1 MKRSIMIWAISAVV
15 YLGVV
20 IAGYSV
26 YANMNPKTG
35 EHINHAAKDP
45 QEKNMN
51 KQNGHSMNME
61 EMDHASMDMGH
72 ETVTN
77 FKSSLGKNEL
87 TFPDVLKPDHEDDHS
102 ISYTIRAQQGTSEI
116 FDGTKTKTY
125 GYNGD
130 FLGPVIRLKK
140 GMNVTFH
147 LVNDLNEDTTFHWHG
162 LEVSGNEDG
171 GPHKVLKPGES
182 KTIHFT
188 VKQDAAT
195 LWFHP
200 HPMHE
205 TGKQVFKGLAGMLYI
220 DDKNSEKLDIPKTYG
235 EDDFPIIL
243 QDKTFTD
250 DKQLDYDQV
259 MNEDGTT
266 GDTLL
271 INGVV
276 DPKLTV
282 DRKIVRLRILNGSNM
297 RSYTL
302 HFDNDLEFH
311 QIASDGGFL
320 NKPNTTKEIEIAP
333 SERAEILVD
342 LTKVKRNVVTLVNE
356 DNTMILPIH
365 LKEFE
370 GHSQTTKEAKTLND
384 LTLTNNTQ
392 NKKVTK
398 TIKMAGMGE
407 NVTINGKKFDPD
419 RIDFTQ
425 KQNVTEVWELEN
437 IKDSMGGMN
446 HPFHIHGT
454 QFQVIAI
461 DGKEPPKNLS
471 GLKDTISLKPGQKA
485 KIAVKFPE
493 KGVYMFH
500 CHILEHEDNGMM
512 GQIKVD

>member
-1 MKRSIMIWAISAVV
+1 MKRSIMIWVISAIV

-20 IAGYSV
+20 IASYSV
-26 YANMNPKTG
+26 YANINSKAD
-35 EHINHAAKDP
+35 EHTNHAAND
-45 QEKNMN
+45 QEEENMN
-51 KQNGHSMNME
+51 HQNGHSMNME
-61 EMDHASMDMGH
+61 GMDHSSMAMSH
-72 ETVTN
+72 ESATEL
-77 FKSSLGKNEL
+77 KSSLGKNQL
-87 TFPDVLKPDHEDDHS
+87 IFPKVLKPDYEDNNS

-130 FLGPVIRLKK
+130 FLGPVIWVEK
-140 GMNVTFH
+140 GMNVTIH

-162 LEVSGNEDG
+162 LEVPGNEDG

-182 KTIHFT
+182 ETINFT
-188 VKQDAAT
+188 IKQDAAT

-200 HPMHE
+200 HPMHK

-220 DDKNSEKLDIPKTYG
+220 EDKNSEKLDIPKTYG

-243 QDKTFTD
+243 QDKTFTK
-250 DKQLDYDQV
+250 DKQLDYEQV

-276 DPKLTV
+276 DPKLIV
-282 DRKIVRLRILNGSNM
+282 ERKKVRLRMLNGSNM

-302 HFDNDLEFH
+302 HFDNDMEFH
-311 QIASDGGFL
+311 QVASDGGFL
-320 NKPNTTKEIEIAP
+320 NKPTTTKEIEIAP
-333 SERAEILVD
+333 SERAEVIVD
-342 LTKVKRNVVTLVNE
+342 LTKVKGNVITLVNE
-356 DNTMILPIH
+356 DNKKILPIH
-365 LKEFE
+365 LKESQD
-370 GHSQTTKEAKTLND
+370 HSQTTKKAKTLND
-384 LTLTNNTQ
+384 LTLSNEIK

-398 TIKMAGMGE
+398 TIKLAGMGKD
-407 NVTINGKKFDPD
+407 VTINDKKFNPN

-425 KQNVTEVWELEN
+425 KQNNTEVWEVEN
-437 IKDSMGGMN
+437 VKDSMGGMT

-454 QFQVIAI
+454 QFQVISI

-485 KIAVKFPE
+485 KIAVKFTE

>member
-1 MKRSIMIWAISAVV
+1 MKRNIMIWTISAIV

-26 YANMNPKTG
+26 YASMNPKTD
-35 EHINHAAKDP
+35 EHTNHAAND
-45 QEKNMN
+45 QEEKNMN
-51 KQNGHSMNME
+51 NQDGHSMNMKG
-61 EMDHASMDMGH
+61 MDHSSMDMSH
-72 ETVTN
+72 ESVTEL
-77 FKSSLGKNEL
+77 KSSLGENEL
-87 TFPDVLKPDHEDDHS
+87 TFPKVLKPDQEDNNS
-102 ISYTIRAQQGTSEI
+102 VSYTIRAQQGTSEI
-116 FDGTKTKTY
+116 FDGIKTKTY

-130 FLGPVIRLKK
+130 FLGPVIRVEK
-140 GMNVTFH
+140 GMNVTIH
-147 LVNDLNEDTTFHWHG
+147 LVNDLKEDTTFHWHG
-162 LEVSGNEDG
+162 LEVRGNEDG
-171 GPHKVLKPGES
+171 GPHKVLKPDES
-182 KTIHFT
+182 ETIHFT

-205 TGKQVFKGLAGMLYI
+205 TGKQVFKGLTGLLYI

-243 QDKTFTD
+243 QDKAFTD
-250 DKQLDYDQV
+250 DKQLDYDKA

-282 DRKIVRLRILNGSNM
+282 DRKKVRLRILNGSNM
-297 RSYTL
+297 RSYSL
-302 HFDNDLEFH
+302 HFDNDMKFQ

-320 NKPNTTKEIEIAP
+320 NKQNTTKEIEIAP

-342 LTKVKRNVVTLVNE
+342 LTKVQGNVVTLVNE
-356 DNTMILPIH
+356 DNAIILPIH
-365 LKEFE
+365 LKEFKDNI
-370 GHSQTTKEAKTLND
+370 QTTKKETKLND
-384 LTLTNNTQ
+384 LTLSDEIK

-398 TIKMAGMGE
+398 IIKLAGMGKD
-407 NVTINGKKFDPD
+407 VTINDKKFDPN

-425 KQNVTEVWELEN
+425 KQNDTEVWEIEN
-437 IKDSMGGMN
+437 VKYSMGGMN

-454 QFQVIAI
+454 QFQVISI
-461 DGKEPPKNLS
+461 DGKEPPENLS
-471 GLKDTISLKPGQKA
+471 GLKDVISLKPGQKA

>member
-1 MKRSIMIWAISAVV
+1 MKKIILASIGVSLAI
-15 YLGVV
+15 LG
-20 IAGYSV
+20 ACSQGNS
-26 YANMNPKTG
+26 NKM
-35 EHINHAAKDP
+35 KD
-45 QEKNMN
+45 
-51 KQNGHSMNME
+51 
-61 EMDHASMDMGH
+61 MDHSSMDMKGMDHSSMDMSH
-72 ETVTN
+72 ESFTEL
-77 FKSSLGKNEL
+77 KSNIGKNEL
-87 TFPDVLKPDHEDDHS
+87 TFPKVLKPDQEDNNS

-116 FDGTKTKTY
+116 FDGIKTKTY

-130 FLGPVIRLKK
+130 FLGPMIRVEK
-140 GMNVTFH
+140 GMKVTIH
-147 LVNDLNEDTTFHWHG
+147 LVNDLKEDTTFHWHG
-162 LEVSGNEDG
+162 LEVPGNEDG

-182 KTIHFT
+182 ETIHFT

-205 TGKQVFKGLAGMLYI
+205 TGKQVFKGLAGLLYI

-243 QDKTFTD
+243 QDKTFSD
-250 DKQLDYDQV
+250 DKQLDYDKV

-276 DPKLTV
+276 NPKLTV
-282 DRKIVRLRILNGSNM
+282 DRKKIRLRILNGSNM
-297 RSYTL
+297 RGYTL
-302 HFDNDLEFH
+302 HFDNKMEFQ

-320 NKPNTTKEIEIAP
+320 NKPNLTKEVEIAP
-333 SERAEILVD
+333 AERVEVIVD
-342 LTKVKRNVVTLVNE
+342 LTKVKGNEVTLVNE
-356 DNTMILPIH
+356 DNVTILPIH
-365 LKEFE
+365 LNESEDNSKI
-370 GHSQTTKEAKTLND
+370 SQTTKSLNN
-384 LTLTNNTQ
+384 LEISNEVK

-398 TIKMAGMGE
+398 TIKLAGMGKD
-407 NVTINGKKFDPD
+407 VTINNKKFDAN

-425 KQNVTEVWELEN
+425 KQNETEVWEIEN
-437 IKDSMGGMN
+437 MKDSMGGMS

-454 QFQVIAI
+454 QFQVISI
-461 DGKEPPKNLS
+461 DGKEPPENLS

-485 KIAVKFPE
+485 KIAVKFTE